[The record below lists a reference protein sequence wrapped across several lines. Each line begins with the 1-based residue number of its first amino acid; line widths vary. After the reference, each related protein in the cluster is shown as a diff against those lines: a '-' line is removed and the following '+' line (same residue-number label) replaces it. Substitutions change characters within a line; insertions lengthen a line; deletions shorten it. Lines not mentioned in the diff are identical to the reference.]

1 MKKNLLFLFAA
12 ALGMLATSCSNDE
25 QLEGQNGK
33 EQMVTLDAQLEN
45 GLLTRA
51 FGDGTTAT
59 KLYYA
64 VYEQGT
70 TTPLAVCQDGADKT
84 RGEKDIN
91 MSTTVTLKLTTGKNY
106 DVLFWAA
113 SDGAPYSF
121 DQATQEVTV
130 DYDAMKANA
139 ESTDAFF
146 AKKSF
151 TVGTT
156 TRSVGVELRRPFA
169 QLNIGTKDI
178 QDAVATGFNVADAK
192 SQITVKGLCGK
203 LNLATGAVTEAA
215 DRTFAL
221 NAIPAGETYPKEG
234 YEYLNMDYLLVPS
247 YKSLVDVA
255 FSVEDG
261 VSPAIER
268 TFTNVPVQRNYRT
281 NIYGSLLTKTTDFNV
296 ELKPAFQGD
305 YEGYTVS
312 NTEELEQL
320 LYNNDESD
328 IVVNVKGSVNFSSQ
342 DPYLMLGTQNT
353 RSITIQGVDANA
365 KITFTTNYWSRIRM
379 ANPDATLKFKDIQL
393 TSEQQ
398 RGTWDSYD
406 LGFWDGNFEF
416 ENVRFLKSIYFNRAS
431 KYTHAKMTGCS
442 ISESHDYYAIWMT
455 SGAELEMDNCTIS
468 APNGRCVKISEQYV
482 TNPETL
488 RAKLVSNNCKYVSK
502 SKAAIYVG
510 SRGGAD
516 ITFTGTNDISGVQ
529 ADTENHVW
537 VEAGYD
543 ADNVTVT
550 GGNKLAQ

>member
-1 MKKNLLFLFAA
+1 MKKNLLFMFAA

-25 QLEGQNGK
+25 QLDAQSGK
-33 EQMVTLDAQLEN
+33 EQIVTLDAQLEN

-64 VYEQGT
+64 VYEKGA

-91 MSTTVTLKLTTGKNY
+91 LSTTVTLKLTSGKDY

-121 DQATQEVTV
+121 DQTTQEVTV

-139 ESTDAFF
+139 ENADAFF

-156 TRSVGVELRRPFA
+156 TQSVGVELRRPFA
-169 QLNIGTKDI
+169 QLNIGTKDKA
-178 QDAVATGFNVADAK
+178 DAVATGFKIADAK
-192 SQITVKGLCGK
+192 SQVTVKGLCSK

-247 YKSLVDVA
+247 YKSLVDVS

-261 VSPAIER
+261 ASPAIER

-296 ELKPAFQGD
+296 ELKPAFQGT

-342 DPYLMLGTQNT
+342 NPYLMLGTLNT

-398 RGTWDSYD
+398 NGTWDSYD

-416 ENVRFLKSIYFNRAS
+416 ENVKFLKSIYFNRSS
-431 KYTHAKMTGCS
+431 KYTHAKMTGCTV
-442 ISESHDYYAIWMT
+442 SETHDYYAIWMT

-468 APNGRCVKISEQYV
+468 APNGRCLKISEQYV
-482 TNPETL
+482 ANPETL

-529 ADTENHVW
+529 EDNVNHVW
-537 VEAGYD
+537 VEAGYN
-543 ADNVTVT
+543 ADDVTVT
-550 GGNKLAQ
+550 GGNKLAK